1 MIAVVDTAFAPIL
14 HVTGPVYLPSYHRW
28 VNEADV
34 ATVAKEYRGLPLTSV
49 VPGADP
55 KQFFGHVIAALMQR
69 IPALPIERWPAP
81 GSALADAAKRRDIQ
95 LYDRRPGV
103 HAAIVASGAD
113 GRLQASTGDY
123 LAVVDDNRS

>member
-1 MIAVVDTAFAPIL
+1 
-14 HVTGPVYLPSYHRW
+14 

-55 KQFFGHVIAALMQR
+55 KQFLGHVIAALMQR

-81 GSALADAAKRRDIQ
+81 ESALADAAKRRDIQ